1 MIKVSVVVNTV
12 DRPEDLRRCLLS
24 VLGQSFRDFEIVV
37 VNNGIGSETEKLL
50 DELKAKS
57 GDLNIP
63 FKIISD
69 KTKKLSYLFNIGWRN
84 TNPQSVYLAYCA
96 DDTEADK
103 DWLKYAVEYLDNHT
117 DCGAVSGPM
126 ISTANP
132 PGEMFYLRDLAKKNI
147 FTRIFLRLY
156 EYFVMEDRTMDPGFW
171 PQSGAFT
178 MGAGIPLPHIKEPI
192 EIDLLTSGNMVAAR
206 TAVDSVDGFDENFY
220 FNHADGDLYIR
231 MKKAGFK
238 MVFHPKVS
246 VIHHMRFGPTRYPW
260 ILGRDTAFYYLKD
273 VRPKSLRGWIGAFI
287 NLAVFNGYFIFK
299 ALQLR
304 KISYLRGISGFFHGL
319 YDFFSLS
326 SRERSEVLITLLPIA
341 VFLLLFTQAV
351 RSGFVAGMP
360 AFGDSWPFPPTVG
373 EALKNFFS
381 PWDLRS
387 PGIVM
392 PVQPVISV
400 LTIFEALAGSLLLGS
415 MITAARLFYFY
426 LPLPLMFISMYWF
439 LGKFLKSKTARFVAS
454 FIYSV
459 NYFTIGELLGGF
471 VPTLYVQVLFPLILY
486 SLYRRRLFN
495 FSLLFA
501 AAFVLSDHVVLF
513 IAPFFLVYVL
523 WRLISEGLI
532 GFLKSGF
539 FIVSAVV
546 IVVLLTLHYT
556 FYYFNLALPFLG
568 GGSLRSDVLEFLI
581 GNVRDTYRNYSVID
595 VIRLGGNYFSSL
607 YSLGPIVLK
616 LGFLVP
622 ILSLAW
628 VLFPA
633 NWKKRRLLTG
643 ILFSFLSF
651 STVVFIY
658 LTHKFVTIPFFVQF
672 PFLFRFRNPARPT
685 LFLALAYTPLIAL
698 TVDGCI
704 SFVRNK
710 TYPKVLPFIVSG
722 AGVLA
727 LVALALYSKPFFSG
741 DYTFSKNRGS
751 TYTIPEYYYEVGN
764 WLKTRRAQEGEFRT
778 LWLPYNHE
786 EAEIKIRY
794 VDPLSYSV
802 PINYGA
808 YTTNKYLTNMKE
820 IYLSLDRLATDS
832 SRLLAFAGVKY
843 VVINTNAA
851 TAGVGR
857 ARFEYG
863 YQTPWLIGS
872 PGAWEVAIITMGDFR
887 LVEDLGL
894 FKIYENLAYRV
905 DGVDPILAGWPPS
918 NINQLQF
925 TKNVLMVVAFLV
937 LVASVFMAS
946 KEIKK
951 NEST

>member
-1 MIKVSVVVNTV
+1 MIKVSVIVNTV

-24 VLGQSFRDFEIVV
+24 VLNQSFRDFEIVV
-37 VNNGIGSETEKLL
+37 INNGVGRETENLL
-50 DELKAKS
+50 DEFKAKS

-63 FKIISD
+63 FKIVSD

-96 DDTEADK
+96 DDTESDK
-103 DWLKYAVEYLDNHT
+103 DWLKYAVEYLDSRT

-178 MGAGIPLPHIKEPI
+178 MGAGIPLPNIKEPI
-192 EIDLLTSGNMVAAR
+192 EIDLLTSGNMVATR
-206 TAVDSVDGFDENFY
+206 TAVDAVGGFDENFY

-273 VRPKSLRGWIGAFI
+273 VRPKSLRGWIGAFM
-287 NLAVFNGYFIFK
+287 NLSVFNGYFIFK

-304 KISYLRGISGFFHGL
+304 KTSYLRGISGFFHGL
-319 YDFFSLS
+319 YDFFATKS
-326 SRERSEVLITLLPIA
+326 SERSEVLKTLLPTA

-360 AFGDSWPFPPTVG
+360 AFGDGWPFPPTVS
-373 EALKNFFS
+373 EALRNFFS
-381 PWDLRS
+381 VWDLRN
-387 PGIVM
+387 PGITM

-400 LTIFEALAGSLLLGS
+400 LTAFEALAGSLFLGN
-415 MITAARLFYFY
+415 MVIAARLFYFY

-439 LGKFLKSKTARFVAS
+439 LGRFFKSKTARFVAS

-523 WRLISEGLI
+523 WRLISEGI
-532 GFLKSGF
+532 TGFLKSGF
-539 FIVSAVV
+539 FIVCAIV

-595 VIRLGGNYFSSL
+595 IVRLGGNYFSSL
-607 YSLGPIVLK
+607 YSLSPIVLK
-616 LGFLVP
+616 LGFSVP
-622 ILSLAW
+622 ILSFAW

-633 NWKKRRLLTG
+633 NWKRRRLLTG
-643 ILFSFLSF
+643 VLFSFLSF
-651 STVVFIY
+651 STIVFIY
-658 LTHKFVTIPFFVQF
+658 LTHKFVTIPFFTQF
-672 PFLFRFRNPARPT
+672 PFLFRFRNPSRPT
-685 LFLALAYTPLIAL
+685 LFLVLAYTPLIAL
-698 TVDGCI
+698 TVDGFL
-704 SFVRNK
+704 SFIRGKIYSKSVF
-710 TYPKVLPFIVSG
+710 FIASG
-722 AGVLA
+722 AGI
-727 LVALALYSKPFFSG
+727 LVMITLALYLKPFFSG

-751 TYTIPEYYYEVGN
+751 TYTIPDYYYEVGN
-764 WLKTRRAQEGEFRT
+764 WLMTRRTQEGEFRT

-843 VVINTNAA
+843 VVINTNAV
-851 TAGVGR
+851 TAGAGR

-863 YQTPWLIGS
+863 YQTPWLVGS
-872 PGAWEVAIITMGDFR
+872 PGAWEVAIITMGGFR

-894 FKIYENLAYRV
+894 FKIYENLDYRV

-918 NINQLQF
+918 NISQLQF
-925 TKNVLMVVAFLV
+925 TKNVLMVIASLV
-937 LVASVFMAS
+937 LVSSFFLAR

-951 NEST
+951 NETT